1 MWKIIAISACILLA
15 AMDSEAAKRTKKRG
29 TGSYAGSYSGAGAGA
44 GDYDDYDFGFAG
56 YAPYFGFIDPYAF
69 HQQLTQQILAQQ
81 AAQQQAIASIFSSG
95 DATVGA
101 SASNLPDYMDDDAI
115 RRQQQAI
122 FDHARRQSHYNGKG
136 NRYAPNYSAAAAS
149 IGPDGAYQTAFI
161 NPANPGIPNI
171 SNRFSST
178 SPGGFKGVS
187 VSSYSTSSDVNGKR
201 TSHRGAQTTI
211 NDNGKVTTYKTHS

>member
-81 AAQQQAIASIFSSG
+81 AAQQH
-95 DATVGA
+95 
-101 SASNLPDYMDDDAI
+101 AI